1 MVNKVV
7 EKWLTRLVTMVNHQ
21 SLYTTVVQ
29 KNISKIIVE
38 NSSRPQ
44 QNNDDLR
51 KQSLIAWRLSP
62 HLVPMFKDLA
72 QQAYAAH
79 LIKQPKLTSLAKFSL
94 IFCRDVATAKGCSG

>member
-1 MVNKVV
+1 VK
-7 EKWLTRLVTMVNHQ
+7 
-21 SLYTTVVQ
+21 
-29 KNISKIIVE
+29 

-94 IFCRDVATAKGCSG
+94 SFFAEMWLQQKAAQARYEQEQLQGQRTPVKDIQDNLYTGLGQVRR

>member
-1 MVNKVV
+1 M
-7 EKWLTRLVTMVNHQ
+7 
-21 SLYTTVVQ
+21 
-29 KNISKIIVE
+29 E

-51 KQSLIAWRLSP
+51 KESLIAWRLSL

-72 QQAYAAH
+72 QQAYEAH

-94 IFCRDVATAKGCSG
+94 SFFAEMWLQQKAAQARYEQEQLQSQRSPVKDVQGNLYTSLGQVRR